1 MFQQDSIEFGLELRQ
16 ASAEFV
22 GFFSQAFDDP
32 VQTAMP
38 GFDHV
43 EHSGVFLGNM
53 PGSSAGRVANTS
65 QERLQGTRTG
75 CIVMAECL
83 RFLTPGRKAWD
94 VCFQAGDTLPP
105 PTDFRTEW
113 DEKNRSPNCATQFSR

>member
-38 GFDHV
+38 GFEHL
-43 EHSGVFLGNM
+43 EHSGVFFGATS
-53 PGSSAGRVANTS
+53 GTTGRRGPAAT
-65 QERLQGTRTG
+65 
-75 CIVMAECL
+75 A
-83 RFLTPGRKAWD
+83 P
-94 VCFQAGDTLPP
+94 
-105 PTDFRTEW
+105 
-113 DEKNRSPNCATQFSR
+113 SPNR